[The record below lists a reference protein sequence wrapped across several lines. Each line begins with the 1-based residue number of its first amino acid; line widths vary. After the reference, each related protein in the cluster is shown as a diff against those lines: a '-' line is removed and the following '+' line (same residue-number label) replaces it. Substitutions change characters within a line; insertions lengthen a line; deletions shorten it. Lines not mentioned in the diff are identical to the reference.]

1 MTTIAITRINP
12 SPCSESWNA
21 CAVPWKLVVT
31 VEGSVAAA
39 NAWIADTA
47 SPNATPGLRLNEI
60 VTDGNWPVWLTL
72 SGPTLVVTLATVLSG
87 ISRPV
92 EERTYNMESAA
103 GSFWNSDATWTM
115 T

>member
-12 SPCSESWNA
+12 SPCNESWNA

-39 NAWIADTA
+39 VDSIADTA
-47 SPNATPGLRLNEI
+47 SPSATPGLRLNEI
-60 VTDGNWPVWLTL
+60 VTDGSWPVWLTL

-87 ISRPV
+87 IRRPLD
-92 EERTYNMESAA
+92 ERTYNIDSAA
-103 GSFWNSDATWTM
+103 GSFWNWGATWRM